1 MQGRVGLTYDTG
13 GLIAAARGDPK
24 LWRLHRQALAWQIQP
39 VVPAVVLAQAWR
51 GGARQAHLA
60 RLLAGC
66 RLVDFTA
73 ADGYLVGR
81 ALAASGTSDI
91 VDAAVVVGALR
102 RAEVVVTSDPQDL
115 QQIADALGA
124 PLTVHVL

>member
-24 LWRLHRQALAWQIQP
+24 LWRLHRQALAWQIQ
-39 VVPAVVLAQAWR
+39 
-51 GGARQAHLA
+51 
-60 RLLAGC
+60 
-66 RLVDFTA
+66 
-73 ADGYLVGR
+73 
-81 ALAASGTSDI
+81 
-91 VDAAVVVGALR
+91 VDAAVVEALR

-115 QQIADALGA
+115 RQIADALGA

>member
-13 GLIAAARGDPK
+13 GLI
-24 LWRLHRQALAWQIQP
+24 
-39 VVPAVVLAQAWR
+39 
-51 GGARQAHLA
+51 
-60 RLLAGC
+60 AGC

-91 VDAAVVVGALR
+91 VDVAVVVEALR

-115 QQIADALGA
+115 RQIADALGA